1 MERDLKKIVSE
12 MTLEEKAGM
21 CSGLDFWH
29 LKEVEHLGIPK
40 VMVSDGPHG
49 LRKQDEKGDQ
59 GCLFS
64 SCSLKCLLF

>member
-49 LRKQDEKGDQ
+49 LRKQVKKATILE
-59 GCLFS
+59 
-64 SCSLKCLLF
+64 